1 MGDFNVINPS
11 GVSKNE
17 FLLTVISGKGGT
29 GKTTIAA
36 SLAYLVDKEI
46 VKADCDVD
54 ASNLGI
60 ILEGETVY
68 EKAYAGAKVALINQD
83 ICDHCG
89 GCKEVCRY
97 DAINLIDSKYV
108 VNNLKCEG
116 CNACVVNCHLDT
128 IDLNE
133 VITGDIIKRQT
144 KSGILV
150 TSKMIPGAEG
160 SGKLVSEVRKTGR
173 EENTQTLIDGSP
185 GIGCAVMASVTGS
198 NHSLIVTEPTQSG
211 LEDMKRV
218 HQIVANFDSKALAV
232 INKYDINS
240 EVADEI
246 EKECERLGITVVG
259 RIPFDT
265 VVNDAVNNLKPVIE
279 YKESKAAIAIVKM
292 YENINNVINGNL

>member
-11 GVSKNE
+11 GVTKNE

-60 ILEGETVY
+60 ILEGETIY
-68 EKAYAGAKVALINQD
+68 EKKYAGAKVALIDQNK
-83 ICDHCG
+83 CDKCG
-89 GCKEVCRY
+89 GCKDVCRY
-97 DAINLIDSKYV
+97 DAIDIIDSKYI

-116 CNACVVNCHLDT
+116 CNACVVNCHLNA

-133 VITGDIIKRQT
+133 TITGDIIKRKT
-144 KSGILV
+144 NSGILV
-150 TSKMIPGAEG
+150 TSRMIPGAEG

-173 EENTQTLIDGSP
+173 EDNVQTLIDGSP

-211 LEDMKRV
+211 FEDMKRV
-218 HQIVANFDSKALAV
+218 YEIVANFDSKALAV

-265 VVNDAVNNLKPVIE
+265 IVNDAVNNLKPVIE
-279 YKESKAAIAIVKM
+279 YKDSKAAIAIVEM
-292 YENINNVINGNL
+292 YKNIIEVINGDM